1 MEEFL
6 NKARA
11 LYPGLPESFI
21 QLYAQYWESTGDA
34 QQAISQTRQDPQYD
48 NIFPGNKTERG
59 QLRYDE
65 VTYFALED
73 SYIGTLAEYGIPR
86 ATSLNILQD
95 RFVNLIEGGVSALE
109 FEKRVAD
116 VYRGIV
122 QNIPEVQ
129 QFYADNFD
137 INLDEQSIFLGALDP
152 TVGEDIVS
160 GRITPAQI
168 GGEARRAGFT
178 ISLEEAERI
187 QRSGLSQQEA
197 RRLFTQAQTEIPRIQ
212 ELQTRGGREPVG
224 QFGLTEFTEAAVFQ
238 SPEELEEIRRL
249 EAEEASRFTP
259 IGGLARQGRRVTGLV
274 EE

>member
-21 QLYAQYWESTGDA
+21 QLYARYWESTGDA

-59 QLRYDE
+59 QIRYDE

-86 ATSLNILQD
+86 ATSINILQD

-160 GRITPAQI
+160 GKITPAQI

-178 ISLEEAERI
+178 ISLEEARRI
-187 QRSGLSQQEA
+187 QQFGLSQAEA
-197 RRLFTQAQTEIPRIQ
+197 RRLFTQAQTQIPQIQ
-212 ELQTRGGREPVG
+212 ELQEREGRTTDEV
-224 QFGLTEFTEAAVFQ
+224 FDLDDFTEAVVFQ
-238 SPEELEEIRRL
+238 GPEELEEIRRL
-249 EAEEASRFTP
+249 QRSEESRFSP
-259 IGGLARQGRRVTGLV
+259 VGGPARRGGRVTGLT
-274 EE
+274 EQ

>member
-21 QLYAQYWESTGDA
+21 QLYARYWESTGDA

-59 QLRYDE
+59 QIRYDE

-95 RFVNLIEGGVSALE
+95 RFVNLLENEVSANE
-109 FEKRVAD
+109 FQQRVAA
-116 VYRGIV
+116 VYRGI
-122 QNIPEVQ
+122 QENIPQVQ

-160 GRITPAQI
+160 GKITAAQI

-178 ISLEEAERI
+178 ISLEEAQRI

-212 ELQTRGGREPVG
+212 ELQTRGGREPVEE
-224 QFGLTEFTEAAVFQ
+224 FGLEQFTEAAVFQ

-249 EAEEASRFTP
+249 EREEQSRFTP
-259 IGGLARQGRRVTGLV
+259 IGGAARQGRRVTGLV